1 MFIKYSLFTR
11 KFSSIKMVWSQKY
24 KDSIDCSNPK
34 GFSQRAHCQGRKKR
48 QQIASA
54 VHPKTPK
61 KKQTYFKKYD
71 LYSDANPKDTVQI
84 KYTTMKD
91 VRSTITKLEKLY
103 KTGEKPHRR
112 IVQIVNVMTQRL
124 RVISDKTSKGNNRY
138 ELSQRYFDFLKK
150 RTKVKGEEKRKALS
164 FK

>member
-1 MFIKYSLFTR
+1 
-11 KFSSIKMVWSQKY
+11 MVWSQKY
-24 KDSIDCSNPK
+24 KDSIDCKTPK
-34 GFSQRAHCQGRKKR
+34 GFSQRAHCRGRKKKD
-48 QQIASA
+48 QTAAA

-91 VRSTITKLEKLY
+91 VRSTITRLEKLY
-103 KTGEKPHRR
+103 KNGERTHRR

-124 RVISDKTSKGNNRY
+124 RVIIDKTGKGNNRY

-150 RTKVKGEEKRKALS
+150 RTKLKGEEKRKALR

>member
-1 MFIKYSLFTR
+1 MP
-11 KFSSIKMVWSQKY
+11 WSKKY
-24 KDSIDCSNPK
+24 KDSIDCNNPK
-34 GFSQRAHCQGRKKR
+34 GFSQKAHCQGRKKK
-48 QQIASA
+48 QQMGRA

-61 KKQTYFKKYD
+61 KKNTYFKKYD

-91 VRSTITKLEKLY
+91 VRSTISKLERIY
-103 KTGEKPHRR
+103 KKGEKPHRR

-124 RVISDKTSKGNNRY
+124 RVINEKSGKGKNRY
-138 ELSQRYFDFLKK
+138 DLSKRYYDFLKN
-150 RTKVKGEEKRKALS
+150 RTKTKGEEKRKALR